1 MVNTKTIT
9 SENIS
14 VAGLD
19 SFIAERVKVIR
30 NKEVFIDADI
40 AELFETDKET
50 IYALVESHSDLFP
63 EEAMLALNSEERMHL
78 NNARYSFGNAGIFA
92 LAGLLK
98 SKRSIRIYVK
108 LIELLVNK
116 LQGKAFE
123 LVSAYQGN
131 N

>member
-1 MVNTKTIT
+1 MVNTKTIMT
-9 SENIS
+9 ENIS
-14 VAGLD
+14 VERLD

-30 NKEVFIDADI
+30 NKEVFIDSDV
-40 AELFETDKET
+40 AELFETDQET
-50 IYALVESHSDLFP
+50 IYALVESHPDLFP

-123 LVSAYQGN
+123 LAAAHQVRN
-131 N
+131 

>member
-1 MVNTKTIT
+1 MT
-9 SENIS
+9 ENIS

-30 NKEVFIDADI
+30 NREVFIDSDM

-50 IYALVESHSDLFP
+50 IYRLVESNPDLFP
-63 EEAMLALNSEERMHL
+63 EEAMLALNSEEQMHL
-78 NNARYSFGNAGIFA
+78 NDARYSFGNAGIFA

-108 LIELLVNK
+108 LIEILVNR
-116 LQGKAFE
+116 LQGKAIE
-123 LVSAYQGN
+123 LASTYHDHN
-131 N
+131 

>member
-1 MVNTKTIT
+1 MT
-9 SENIS
+9 ENIS
-14 VAGLD
+14 VMGLD

-30 NKEVFIDADI
+30 NKEVFIDSDI
-40 AELFETDKET
+40 AELFETDTET
-50 IYALVESHSDLFP
+50 IYRLVESNPDLFP
-63 EEAMLALNSEERMHL
+63 EEAMLALNCEERMHL
-78 NNARYSFGNAGIFA
+78 NNVRYAFGNAGIFA

-123 LVSAYQGN
+123 LAASYQGN
-131 N
+131 I

>member
-1 MVNTKTIT
+1 MT
-9 SENIS
+9 ENIP
-14 VAGLD
+14 VIDLEL
-19 SFIAERVKVIR
+19 FIANHVKVIR
-30 NKEVFIDADI
+30 NREVFIDSDL

-50 IYALVESHSDLFP
+50 IYRLVETNPDLFP
-63 EEAMLALNSEERMHL
+63 EDAMLKLNPEERMNL

-116 LQGKAFE
+116 LQGKAYE
-123 LVSAYQGN
+123 LASAYQAN
-131 N
+131 Y

>member
-1 MVNTKTIT
+1 MT
-9 SENIS
+9 ENIS

-30 NKEVFIDADI
+30 NREVFIDSDM

-50 IYALVESHSDLFP
+50 IYRLVESNPGLFP
-63 EEAMLALNSEERMHL
+63 EEAMLALSSEERMHL
-78 NNARYSFGNAGIFA
+78 NDARYSFGNAGIFT

-123 LVSAYQGN
+123 LASSYQEHD
-131 N
+131 